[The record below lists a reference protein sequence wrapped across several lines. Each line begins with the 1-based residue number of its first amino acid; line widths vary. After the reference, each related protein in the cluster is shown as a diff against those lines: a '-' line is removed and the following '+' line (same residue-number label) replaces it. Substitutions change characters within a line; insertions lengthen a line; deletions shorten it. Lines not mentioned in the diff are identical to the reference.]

1 MGYSAKVSRVSA
13 ELLERM
19 KCHLFEFTR
28 LLAEDEARRHANF
41 EEGSK
46 DPLPYHDLRI
56 EVLGLSED
64 DSKVVER
71 FDTYFFPTEAK
82 THQHTPT
89 RDKKPWY
96 RGRAR
101 W

>member
-1 MGYSAKVSRVSA
+1 MEYTVKISRASA

-19 KCHLFEFTR
+19 KYHLFEFTR
-28 LLAEDEARRHANF
+28 LLAEDETRRHANF
-41 EEGSK
+41 EGCSK

-64 DSKVVER
+64 DSKAVEQ
-71 FDTYFFPTEAK
+71 FDTYFYPSEAK
-82 THQHTPT
+82 AYQHTPT